1 MKSLLLALSLF
12 TTKVLSSQRTIKNY
26 NDVDAQIALDL
37 DIVAYCGHQAYGTHV
52 FTGVSEGFVH
62 TKTLYNGE
70 WDVEGF
76 VGYLPSAN

>member
-37 DIVAYCGHQAYGTHV
+37 DIVAYCGH
-52 FTGVSEGFVH
+52 
-62 TKTLYNGE
+62 
-70 WDVEGF
+70 
-76 VGYLPSAN
+76 